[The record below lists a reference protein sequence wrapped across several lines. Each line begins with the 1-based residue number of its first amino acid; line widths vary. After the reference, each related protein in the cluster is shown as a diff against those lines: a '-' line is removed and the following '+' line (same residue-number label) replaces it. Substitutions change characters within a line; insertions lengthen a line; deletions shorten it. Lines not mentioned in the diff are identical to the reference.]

1 MIFYPDTAL
10 NARLAIRRILGR
22 LLTLLAGLGAR
33 RLGTGGDPEPQGG
46 GLSVSVGAVARLPRS
61 FATRQA
67 TAMPPLRPGSTR
79 SKIA

>member
-46 GLSVSVGAVARLPRS
+46 RTVR
-61 FATRQA
+61 
-67 TAMPPLRPGSTR
+67 
-79 SKIA
+79 